1 MNQILFTKVQYEF
14 LSSGRIIER
23 ILLDCTSGELSRQRF
38 SGGENVVSSIGI
50 ILLAKEMEKLK
61 PYLNTADFEA
71 YRDINPDFSDPNI
84 NGYCDEHQVE
94 FTGITNPS
102 TPPIRIQ
109 WQFLHDDQQMLP
121 HEKLFEKLNNLLQ
134 EYEKKPGKKRNVIS
148 LL

>member
-50 ILLAKEMEKLK
+50 ILLTKEMEKLK
-61 PYLNTADFEA
+61 PYLNAADFETC
-71 YRDINPDFSDPNI
+71 RDIKPDFNDPYI
-84 NGYCDEHQVE
+84 NGYWDECHVE
-94 FTGITNPS
+94 FTGITNSSIPL
-102 TPPIRIQ
+102 IQ
-109 WQFLHDDQQMLP
+109 IDWHLLHDDQHMLP

-134 EYEKKPGKKRNVIS
+134 EYEKKPGKKRNV
-148 LL
+148 